1 MKLDLSKVW
10 KTTRTATG
18 RVWRGLLGWIGKA
31 QWLRKPL
38 HWLKQPLHWLRRI
51 PDAFPALGRLLRRMA
66 NATGP
71 LLRPFRRAGTALVRV
86 PVLLWSG
93 VRWLGRAPGQLKR
106 ALLAGATRVWSLI
119 FGLLA
124 VPGGAWLVTTPAK
137 QLLTTH
143 EFDLR
148 TLLPVSL
155 ALCGLLTLTAGLG
168 MLFRAPSFRASL
180 WFALL
185 FSLPLPSACGFDTY
199 TLLVKMN
206 GADESAK
213 KTLQPVLEG
222 DIQRTLMYLGLSLGL
237 CVLLW
242 LRPLRHLKL
251 QCTTPLLRGRAG
263 VLLAPCYGAAFG
275 LAAGYGL
282 WLGLRELTERSLQF
296 LRPVLGVVKAEHLAY
311 GCGALGA
318 LWLLR
323 RWWRGRTHVTPRTT
337 TKVTAPKAPAPKPTP
352 ATPPPTS
359 TPPQRPVVA
368 TPQPAKP
375 IQKPQPVGWLSSRT

>member
-10 KTTRTATG
+10 KTTRTTIG
-18 RVWRGLLGWIGKA
+18 RGWRGLTSLIGKQ
-31 QWLRKPL
+31 QWLRKPF
-38 HWLKQPLHWLRRI
+38 HWLKQPLHWLKRI
-51 PDAFPALGRLLRRMA
+51 PAAFPALGRLLR
-66 NATGP
+66 P
-71 LLRPFRRAGTALVRV
+71 LARG

-93 VRWLGRAPGQLKR
+93 MRWLGRAPGQLKR
-106 ALLAGATRVWSLI
+106 ALLAGATRVWSLL

-124 VPGGAWLVTTPAK
+124 VTGGGWLVRTPAQ
-137 QLLTTH
+137 QLMTTH
-143 EFDLR
+143 EFELR

-155 ALCGLLTLTAGLG
+155 ALCGLMTLTAGLG

-185 FSLPLPSACGFDTY
+185 FSLPLPGTHGFDTY

-206 GADESAK
+206 GADESTK

-222 DIQRTLMYLGLSLGL
+222 DIKQTLMFLGLSLGI
-237 CVLLW
+237 CTLLW

-282 WLGLRELTERSLQF
+282 WLGLRELTVREGGLQF
-296 LRPVLGVVKAEHLAY
+296 LRPVLNVVKAEHLAY
-311 GCGALGA
+311 ACGAIGA

-337 TKVTAPKAPAPKPTP
+337 TRVTAPKPPTTPKPATPKPTTP
-352 ATPPPTS
+352 TTTATTTPT
-359 TPPQRPVVA
+359 PRPVVA
-368 TPQPAKP
+368 TPPPAKP
-375 IQKPQPVGWLSSRT
+375 AQKPQPVGWLSSQP

>member
-1 MKLDLSKVW
+1 MKLALSKVW
-10 KTTRTATG
+10 KTTRTTIG
-18 RVWRGLLGWIGKA
+18 RGWRGLTGWIGKA

-51 PDAFPALGRLLRRMA
+51 PSAFPALGRLLRRMA
-66 NATGP
+66 NVTGP
-71 LLRPFRRAGTALVRV
+71 LLRPFRRAGRALVRV

-106 ALLAGATRVWSLI
+106 ALFAGATRVWSLI

-124 VPGGAWLVTTPAK
+124 VTGGAWLVKTPAQ
-137 QLLTTH
+137 QLMTTH
-143 EFDLR
+143 EFELR

-185 FSLPLPSACGFDTY
+185 FSLPLPSMHGFDTY

-206 GADESAK
+206 AADEATK

-323 RWWRGRTHVTPRTT
+323 RWWRGRTRIAAPRAVKTPPP
-337 TKVTAPKAPAPKPTP
+337 VHAPTPPVHAPTP
-352 ATPPPTS
+352 APTPRPVVTTPPP
-359 TPPQRPVVA
+359 
-368 TPQPAKP
+368 AKQ
-375 IQKPQPVGWLSSRT
+375 IRQTQSVGWLSSKP